1 MEKQRL
7 DVGFVPV
14 ECPGIDGTGATYTSS
29 LLVEHLSKHHDLTV
43 YVASQ
48 HRADPEALPARD
60 RVDYVL
66 SDGLSML
73 PHPIR
78 QKQRALEG
86 HLDALETHDLVHSYS
101 SAFIPVLDRLDTPTL
116 VTLNSYL
123 PVCPKADFRYRGK
136 SKCDGPGAVKCAGC
150 IASTAARRRRGVVSE
165 LKATYLAAGK
175 GPLVRHSLQCS
186 DAITAFHAL
195 SPHLREDYADL
206 GFPRD
211 DVTVVPHFYDEQF
224 RPDGAYQVDGGATNE
239 AYQVDGGVTDEPGQ
253 SPTLLY
259 VGALQD
265 IKGVDVLLRAL
276 PLLRERGRDVELQ
289 IAGTGPEES
298 SLRSLADGLSV
309 DEHVTWLG
317 YVDHDEL
324 PELYRKC
331 DVFVYPGVIDEPFG
345 RVVLEAL
352 ASGTPIVGSDV
363 GSIDYIVGSA
373 GALFDAGDERGLADG
388 VERVLNEYPSYR
400 RAVPDQLEQFA
411 PETVLEEFLALYR
424 KTVGRK

>member
-1 MEKQRL
+1 MVETGL

-14 ECPGIDGTGATYTSS
+14 ETPGTGKTGATNTST
-29 LLVEHLSKHHDLTV
+29 LLIEELSKRHELTV
-43 YVASQ
+43 YVSSQ
-48 HRADPEALPARD
+48 RAADPATLPAAD
-60 RVDYVL
+60 RVEYVL
-66 SDGLSML
+66 HDGLSML
-73 PHPIR
+73 PHPMMT
-78 QKQRALEG
+78 KLRALRPEKRRMG
-86 HLDALETHDLVHSYS
+86 RHDLVHSYS
-101 SAFIPVLDRLDTPTL
+101 SGFIPVLADLSVPTL
-116 VTLNSYL
+116 VSLNSYL

-175 GPLVRHSLQCS
+175 GPLVRHSLQRS

-224 RPDGAYQVDGGATNE
+224 RPGGACEADGGT
-239 AYQVDGGVTDEPGQ
+239 TDEPGQ

-276 PLLRERGRDVELQ
+276 PLLRERGRDVELL
-289 IAGTGPEES
+289 IAGMGPEES